1 MIDVSSITG
10 PWPAFIAGMVTSL
23 HCAGMC
29 GPLACYIAP
38 KPGSPSSFTT
48 VASLYQ
54 VGRLISYTLI
64 GALAGALGM
73 VALGWVELY
82 QQSLS
87 RFLPWL
93 LVLFFLLVALRVDK
107 YFPKPA
113 FLAPVLMRLQQ
124 RAQALPRPLSGLVI
138 GILTPLLPCG
148 PLYAVFGLAL
158 MTQSPVRGAEFLLL
172 FGLGTLPLLW
182 AVQAAFSRWQG
193 AISPVAISRI
203 QRGLALVVAV
213 ILGLR
218 LYFFETGQHGLFC
231 GTGL

>member
-1 MIDVSSITG
+1 MIDVSTITG
-10 PWPAFIAGMVTSL
+10 PWPAFIAGLVTSL

-38 KPGSPSSFTT
+38 KPGSATTFTT
-48 VASLYQ
+48 VASLYHL
-54 VGRLISYTLI
+54 GRLLSYTLI

-73 VALGWVELY
+73 IALGWVEIY
-82 QQSLS
+82 QHSLS

-93 LVLFFLLVALRVDK
+93 LVVFFLLVALRVDK
-107 YFPKPA
+107 FFPKPS
-113 FLAPVLMRLQQ
+113 FLAPWLARLQL
-124 RAQALPRPLSGLVI
+124 RAQRLPRPLAGLAV

-158 MTQSPVRGAEFLLL
+158 MTQSPAQGAEFLLL

-193 AISPVAISRI
+193 LISPVRIGQI
-203 QRGLALVVAV
+203 QRGLALTVAI

-218 LYFFETGQHGLFC
+218 LYFFETGQQGLFC
-231 GTGL
+231 GTGM

>member
-1 MIDVSSITG
+1 MIDAGSITG
-10 PWPAFIAGMVTSL
+10 PVPAFLAGLVTSL

-38 KPGSPSSFTT
+38 KPGSGASFTS

-54 VGRLISYTLI
+54 AGRLLSYTII

-73 VALGWVELY
+73 VALGWVQIY
-82 QQSLS
+82 QVSLS
-87 RFLPWL
+87 RFLPWF
-93 LVLFFLLVALRVDK
+93 LVAFFLLVAFRVDA
-107 YFPKPA
+107 YLPKPA
-113 FLAPVLMRLQQ
+113 FFGRWLARIQMRTH
-124 RAQALPRPLSGLVI
+124 ALPRSLSAVLIGL
-138 GILTPLLPCG
+138 LTPLLPCA

-182 AVQAAFSRWQG
+182 AVQAAFARWQSV
-193 AISPVAISRI
+193 ISPKAVSRL
-203 QRGLALVVAV
+203 QRGLALVIAL

-218 LYFFETGQHGLFC
+218 LYYFETGQGGLFC
-231 GTGL
+231 GS

>member
-1 MIDVSSITG
+1 MIDTSMITG
-10 PWPAFIAGMVTSL
+10 PWPAFLAGMVTSL

-29 GPLACYIAP
+29 GPLACYLAP
-38 KPGSPSSFTT
+38 RPGSDTSFTS

-54 VGRLISYTLI
+54 AGRLLSYTVI
-64 GALAGALGM
+64 GALAGGLGM
-73 VALGWVELY
+73 LALGWVDIY
-82 QQSLS
+82 QHSLS

-93 LVLFFLLVALRVDK
+93 LVLFFLLVALRADR

-113 FLAPVLMRLQQ
+113 FLTPVLGKIRQ
-124 RAQALPRPLSGLVI
+124 RAQALPRPAAGLAT
-138 GILTPLLPCG
+138 GLLTPLLPCG
-148 PLYAVFGLAL
+148 PLYAVFALAL
-158 MTQSPVRGAEFLLL
+158 MTQSPARGAEFLLL

-182 AVQAAFSRWQG
+182 MVQAAFSKWQG

-203 QRGLALVVAV
+203 QRGLALMVAI

-231 GTGL
+231 GN

>member
-1 MIDVSSITG
+1 MIDISTITG
-10 PWPAFIAGMVTSL
+10 PWPAFIAGLVTSL

-38 KPGSPSSFTT
+38 KPGSSSSFTT

-54 VGRLISYTLI
+54 IGRLISYTLI
-64 GALAGALGM
+64 GALAGGLGM
-73 VALGWVELY
+73 VALGWVQIY

-93 LVLFFLLVALRVDK
+93 LVIFFLLVALRVDK
-107 YFPKPA
+107 YFPKPTMIGPW
-113 FLAPVLMRLQQ
+113 LARMQL
-124 RAQALPRPLSGLVI
+124 RAQKLPRPVSGLIV

-158 MTQSPVRGAEFLLL
+158 MTQSPARGAEFLLL

-193 AISPVAISRI
+193 AISPLTISRI
-203 QRGLALVVAV
+203 QRGLALTVAI

-231 GTGL
+231 ATGT

>member
-1 MIDVSSITG
+1 MIDVSQITG
-10 PWPAFIAGMVTSL
+10 PWPAFLAGMVTSL

-29 GPLACYIAP
+29 GPLACYITP
-38 KPGSPSSFTT
+38 QPGSASSFTT

-54 VGRLISYTLI
+54 VGRLLSYTLI
-64 GALAGALGM
+64 GATAGALGM
-73 VALGWVELY
+73 VALGWVDIY
-82 QQSLS
+82 QHSLS

-93 LVLFFLLVALRVDK
+93 LVLFFLMVALRVDRF
-107 YFPKPA
+107 FPKPG
-113 FLAPVLMRLQQ
+113 FLAPFLARVRL
-124 RAQALPRPLSGLVI
+124 RAQKLPQPVSGLLI
-138 GILTPLLPCG
+138 GVFTPLLPCG

-203 QRGLALVVAV
+203 QRGLALVVAI

-218 LYFFETGQHGLFC
+218 LYFFETGQNGLFC
-231 GTGL
+231 STGM

>member
-1 MIDVSSITG
+1 MIEVSSITG

-38 KPGSPSSFTT
+38 KPGSASSFAT

-54 VGRLISYTLI
+54 IGRLISYTLI
-64 GALAGALGM
+64 GGLAGGLGM
-73 VALGWVELY
+73 VALGWVDIY
-82 QQSLS
+82 QHSLS

-93 LVLFFLLVALRVDK
+93 LVMFFLLVAFRIDK

-113 FLAPVLMRLQQ
+113 FLTPLLMRLQQ
-124 RAQALPRPLSGLVI
+124 RAQALPRPLSGLLV

-158 MTQSPVRGAEFLLL
+158 MTQSPIRGAEFLLL

-182 AVQAAFSRWQG
+182 VVQAAFSRWQG

-203 QRGLALVVAV
+203 QRGLALIVAV

-218 LYFFETGQHGLFC
+218 LYFFETGQGGLFC
-231 GTGL
+231 GTAM

>member
-1 MIDVSSITG
+1 MIEVSQITG
-10 PWPAFIAGMVTSL
+10 PWPAFLAGLVTSL

-38 KPGSPSSFTT
+38 RPGSPSSFTT

-54 VGRLISYTLI
+54 IGRLFSYTLI
-64 GALAGALGM
+64 GAAAGGLGM
-73 VALGWVELY
+73 VALGWVDIY
-82 QQSLS
+82 QHSLS

-93 LVLFFLLVALRVDK
+93 LVLFFLMVALRVDRF
-107 YFPKPA
+107 FPKPD
-113 FLAPVLMRLQQ
+113 FLTPLLTRARL
-124 RAQALPRPLSGLVI
+124 RAQRLPQPVSGLLV

-203 QRGLALVVAV
+203 QRGLALAVAV

-218 LYFFETGQHGLFC
+218 LYFFETGQGGLFC
-231 GTGL
+231 GTGM